1 MVDTLQTQNGKAEG
15 RSGPNVGRR
24 CLRSARHRGGRYG
37 LLSALALE
45 LGNSHTAVPISV
57 GCENA
62 STRAGGRRRRSSQT
76 PGCNG
81 LDRAKVRQA
90 RGTETALQ
98 TRTWGKFT
106 MSSLLSYKRPHGF
119 GRVTVKK
126 SGLKSSRWKAGCVE
140 RRTSGLERGKGRE
153 ALPIATSSTYWV
165 AAIKRSKH

>member
-1 MVDTLQTQNGKAEG
+1 MAVGLST
-15 RSGPNVGRR
+15 PNMGRR
-24 CLRSARHRGGRYG
+24 CSPVARRRGGRYG

-45 LGNSHTAVPISV
+45 LGNSRTALPTSV

-62 STRAGGRRRRSSQT
+62 STQAGGRRRRSSQM
-76 PGCNG
+76 PGCNSP
-81 LDRAKVRQA
+81 DKAKVRQA

-126 SGLKSSRWKAGCVE
+126 SGLKSSAGKAGCVE
-140 RRTSGLERGKGRE
+140 RRMSGLERGKGRE

-165 AAIKRSKH
+165 A